1 LRIVPK
7 YGNKGDI
14 LCNLYMD
21 SVVELWETRARESIP
36 KENKYIDIIPWIKR
50 KPSLYGIVK
59 KKDPVKL

>member
-1 LRIVPK
+1 
-7 YGNKGDI
+7 
-14 LCNLYMD
+14 MD